1 MNSRYAKSLKK
12 VGANENKSLSAMLL
26 DNGAR
31 KVFDNPQVRG
41 IDVTPLNVEILG
53 IEVQEKKGRARK
65 RSQS

>member
-1 MNSRYAKSLKK
+1 
-12 VGANENKSLSAMLL
+12 MLL

-31 KVFDNPQVRG
+31 KVLDNPQVQG

-65 RSQS
+65 RSQP